1 MLDSLSGEIIQ
12 VIVGSDSPVT
22 LSVHENLICGS
33 SDFFKIAMSSVW
45 RESRG
50 RSIEL
55 KDDKPDTFEIYQ
67 HWLYCGTVPTKDN
80 SREKDKDETVY
91 LQLAE
96 AYVLGDKLRD
106 GNFKDVII
114 DAILHKS
121 RFKDSDGTSSFSWG
135 RSYPIHLR

>member
-33 SDFFKIAMSSVW
+33 TDFFKIAMSSVW

-55 KDDKPDTFEIYQ
+55 KDDKPHTFEIYQ
-67 HWLYCGTVPTKDN
+67 NWLYCGTVPTKDD
-80 SREKDKDETVY
+80 SRKAVETEY

-114 DAILHKS
+114 DAMLHKS
-121 RFKDSDGTSSFSWG
+121 RFKDSD
-135 RSYPIHLR
+135 